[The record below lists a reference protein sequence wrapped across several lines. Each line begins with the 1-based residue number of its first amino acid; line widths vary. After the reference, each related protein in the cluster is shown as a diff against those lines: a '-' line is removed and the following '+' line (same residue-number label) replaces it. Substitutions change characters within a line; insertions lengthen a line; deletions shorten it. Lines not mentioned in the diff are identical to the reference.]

1 MNYGYVDV
9 QNRVIVFDGVQGN
22 SGDYYS
28 TFDRNNSFTVS
39 QYLEMLFRSQKA
51 SMSFSREDADV
62 VLVMGKPS
70 AENELSLIDNNFF
83 MESSDEA

>member
-1 MNYGYVDV
+1 
-9 QNRVIVFDGVQGN
+9 
-22 SGDYYS
+22 
-28 TFDRNNSFTVS
+28 
-39 QYLEMLFRSQKA
+39 MLFRSQKA

-83 MESSDEA
+83 MESSDEAWLLP